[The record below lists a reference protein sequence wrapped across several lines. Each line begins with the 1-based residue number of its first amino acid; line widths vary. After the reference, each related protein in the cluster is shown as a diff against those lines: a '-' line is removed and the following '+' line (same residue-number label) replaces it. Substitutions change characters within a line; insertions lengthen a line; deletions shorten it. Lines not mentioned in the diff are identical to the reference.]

1 MIPVLVILIV
11 NAVFT
16 YLIVHYAIII
26 YRDDIISFLA
36 IMASRIFWYIAIPLS
51 AALVMIFFTWFYA
64 LYNLIYVIRY
74 DGKMLSISIC
84 DQDYTGKEIRLCE
97 KDIVVKDGETI
108 LRPSVD
114 YKIMPDSY
122 RNNLKRGE
130 ASVNIRLYND
140 YSGFYKATYIIK

>member
-1 MIPVLVILIV
+1 MKDIVI
-11 NAVFT
+11 
-16 YLIVHYAIII
+16 Y
-26 YRDDIISFLA
+26 
-36 IMASRIFWYIAIPLS
+36 
-51 AALVMIFFTWFYA
+51 
-64 LYNLIYVIRY
+64 
-74 DGKMLSISIC
+74 
-84 DQDYTGKEIRLCE
+84 CE

-130 ASVNIRLYND
+130 ASVDIRLYND